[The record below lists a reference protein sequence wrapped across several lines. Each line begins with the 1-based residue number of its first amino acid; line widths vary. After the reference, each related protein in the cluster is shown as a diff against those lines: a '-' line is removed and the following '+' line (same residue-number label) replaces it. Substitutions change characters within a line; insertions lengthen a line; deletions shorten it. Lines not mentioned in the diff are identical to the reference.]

1 MIPTFYRI
9 HLEKKLTLAQ
19 FKLIEILLPVIQSE
33 KQIRLERLSR
43 VFPSLITSESRRRK
57 LQRFLDLPNL
67 TISLIWF
74 PLITYWLTTYC
85 RVGTRLSI
93 AIDRSQWGRIN
104 LFMVSLIWEKRAIP
118 LYWSLLPKLGNSNLE
133 SQTTNLEQILP
144 LFSEY
149 KVIVLGDREFCSV
162 DLGNWLKSKGVSFC
176 LRLKKNHCIEME
188 HLIWQRLDELGIVPG
203 TSLYV
208 QGKRVRKTRPA
219 TGFELACK
227 WKRNY
232 GKYQVKEAWFI
243 LTDLGSL
250 PAAINAYKQR
260 MGIEEMF
267 RDCKKGGYDLEGT
280 SLKGNRLIN
289 MILLMTLAYSSAIFQ
304 GTELRKKQVQKY
316 VSRRKEPKKKYRRR
330 STFGVGVDA
339 EKWVDYL
346 EQYALEMQQLMK
358 LTPSKRRFYE
368 QGLRVQPLFGLYP
381 KPLCHPPRS
390 EKSKPSLKILDV

>member
-93 AIDRSQWGRIN
+93 AIDRSQWGYIN

-133 SQTTNLEQILP
+133 SQTTNLEQILQ

-149 KVIVLGDREFCSV
+149 KLIVLGDREFCSV
-162 DLGNWLKSKGVSFC
+162 DLGNRLNSKGVSFC

-232 GKYQVKEAWFI
+232 GKSQVKEAWFI

-267 RDCKKGGYDLEGT
+267 RDCKKGGYALEGT

-289 MILLMTLAYSSAIFQ
+289 MILLMTRAYLEAIFQ

-339 EKWVDYL
+339 KKWVDYL
-346 EQYALEMQQLMK
+346 EQYAVEMQQLMN

-368 QGLRVQPLFGLYP
+368 QGLRAATLI
-381 KPLCHPPRS
+381 RS
-390 EKSKPSLKILDV
+390 IS